1 MVGAAFSDLLD
12 ECSWALDHSR
22 RVCTDAE
29 RLAGETRHLLLTYR
43 SHRLRKISGGSSPRV
58 DGFVTLAHLLR
69 SSPGD
74 ALCDTCLA
82 FACAVS
88 WTQMRA
94 WTNALLR
101 TESQQFQRAS
111 TCASCRRVVLSII
124 YKPQREGV
132 PRVA

>member
-1 MVGAAFSDLLD
+1 
-12 ECSWALDHSR
+12 
-22 RVCTDAE
+22 
-29 RLAGETRHLLLTYR
+29 
-43 SHRLRKISGGSSPRV
+43 LREVSGSSARA
-58 DGFVTLAHLLR
+58 DGFATLAHLLR

-101 TESQQFQRAS
+101 IEPQQFQRAS
-111 TCASCRRVVLSII
+111 SCTSCRRVVSSII
-124 YKPQREGV
+124 YKPQPEDI